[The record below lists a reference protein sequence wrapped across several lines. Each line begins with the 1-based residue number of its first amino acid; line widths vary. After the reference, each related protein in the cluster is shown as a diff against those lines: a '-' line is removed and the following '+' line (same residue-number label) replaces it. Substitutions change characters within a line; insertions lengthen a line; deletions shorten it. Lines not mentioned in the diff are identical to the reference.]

1 MSPESLVKFINLT
14 ALTKLRTTTFAD
26 GRNVLSILLS
36 MIEWLSVSKVDIA
49 GTVGPNSFR
58 CR

>member
-49 GTVGPNSFR
+49 GTVAPHSFR